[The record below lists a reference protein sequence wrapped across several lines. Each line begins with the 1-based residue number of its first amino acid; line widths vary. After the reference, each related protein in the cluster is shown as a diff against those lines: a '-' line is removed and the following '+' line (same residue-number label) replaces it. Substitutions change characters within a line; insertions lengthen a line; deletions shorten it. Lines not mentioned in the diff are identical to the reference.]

1 MFVARALAAV
11 LRSGKAHAA
20 DREALYRLVTHPLEV
35 VALTALDGIASCW
48 AQDPHFAWCGFNLGL
63 RLARY
68 RRASGDHRLDAP
80 TRARLEEERRM
91 LALSEA
97 MDDLVSTESFPS
109 WVQPLPSWTEAP
121 REAGDVR
128 RHQEEDGWRRSD
140 DIWLSDFA
148 SEVLKRV
155 PVAAVMQSPARDRY
169 VESLEGF
176 VDWTLDTINP
186 AWRTKQ
192 RRGRGRDGSDQFQ
205 WQRQLGRLLADVA
218 EQLPAAEFRAKL
230 LTAILDQ
237 PDETAMRML
246 APFTS
251 ALAASAILDAPRMD
265 PGVLGIL
272 DTILVRVL
280 EHRDFRR
287 SGYSDGSI
295 SGFDMPELIKV
306 FLCVAI
312 DGANGAT
319 RFANGRWDDL
329 PQVLPLVDKLV
340 RKGGWIPYVAT
351 QFTTLCERA
360 GAAYPAEAFAD
371 QILAQLV
378 DGRLPEGWRATGI
391 PAAVAGLVQA
401 HADRPQPLPA
411 ELARKLLHILDAL

>member
-1 MFVARALAAV
+1 
-11 LRSGKAHAA
+11 
-20 DREALYRLVTHPLEV
+20 
-35 VALTALDGIASCW
+35 
-48 AQDPHFAWCGFNLGL
+48 
-63 RLARY
+63 
-68 RRASGDHRLDAP
+68 
-80 TRARLEEERRM
+80 M
-91 LALSEA
+91 LALSAA
-97 MDDLVSTESFPS
+97 MDELASAESFPS
-109 WVQPLPSWTEAP
+109 WVQPLPSWTLDP
-121 REAGDVR
+121 REAGDER

-155 PVAAVMQSPARDRY
+155 PATAVMRGPARDRY

-176 VDWTLDTINP
+176 VEWTLDTINP
-186 AWRTKQ
+186 AWRAER
-192 RRGRGRDGSDQFQ
+192 RRGKGRDGADQLQ
-205 WQRQLGRLLADVA
+205 WQRQLGRLLAGLA
-218 EQLPAAEFRAKL
+218 EQLPAAEFRDRL
-230 LTAILDQ
+230 LAAILDQ

-251 ALAASAILDAPRMD
+251 ALAASAVLDAPCMD

-272 DTILVRVL
+272 DTVLIRVL
-280 EHRDFRR
+280 DHRDFRR
-287 SGYSDGSI
+287 SGYGDGSI

-306 FLCVAI
+306 LLCVAI

-351 QFTTLCERA
+351 QFMTLCERA

-378 DGRLPEGWRATGI
+378 DGHLPEGWRGTGI

-401 HADRPQPLPA
+401 HADRRQPLPA
-411 ELARKLLHILDAL
+411 ELARKLLHVLDALVDLGDRRSAALQQMEAFRSVRLPPRE